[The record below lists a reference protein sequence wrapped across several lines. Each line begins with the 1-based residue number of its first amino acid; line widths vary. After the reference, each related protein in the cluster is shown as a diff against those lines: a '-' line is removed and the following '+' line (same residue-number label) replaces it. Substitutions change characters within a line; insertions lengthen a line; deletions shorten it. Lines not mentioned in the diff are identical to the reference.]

1 MNKKQ
6 SIMQLD
12 RSRCYLCGGKAE
24 WADPLDEHH
33 VFNADLKKK
42 SEKYGLLV
50 YLHHFKCHIFGKEAV
65 HQNAEN
71 NRRLKAEAQRIAME
85 FYDLSLDDWMKL
97 FYKNY
102 L

>member
-1 MNKKQ
+1 MNY
-6 SIMQLD
+6 SIMQTD
-12 RSRCYLCGGKAE
+12 RSRCYLCGGRAE

-33 VFNADLKKK
+33 VFGDALKKK

-50 YLHHFKCHIFGKEAV
+50 SLHHFKCHIFGQEAAHTNARVDRKLKED
-65 HQNAEN
+65 
-71 NRRLKAEAQRIAME
+71 AQRKAME
-85 FYDLSLDDWMKL
+85 VHNLDIDGFRKI